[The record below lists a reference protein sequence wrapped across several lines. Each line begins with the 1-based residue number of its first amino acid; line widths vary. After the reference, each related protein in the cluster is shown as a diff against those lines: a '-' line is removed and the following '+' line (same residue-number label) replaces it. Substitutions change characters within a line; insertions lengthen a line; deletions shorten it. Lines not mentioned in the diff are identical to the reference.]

1 MTIDNPE
8 ASRDP
13 KRNGEVIGNKDEAP
27 KDESTIIPG
36 LKPYTQYAIYVET
49 YTVAPQQTGKR
60 IGARSPIF
68 YERTNPYSK
77 KKLKLS
83 KSKHCRIRCLF
94 LAPDPPEGLRAY
106 ANSSSELVIEWKPPL
121 NPNGIVT
128 HYIVI
133 GSWQRDDQDWV
144 DKHDSCAERKTIIL

>member
-1 MTIDNPE
+1 MRREIQNATEKSLGTKTKLPKTSRPSYPVSNRTRNTPSTSRRTLWHRNRR
-8 ASRDP
+8 ASELELAVP
-13 KRNGEVIGNKDEAP
+13 F
-27 KDESTIIPG
+27 STKGPT
-36 LKPYTQYAIYVET
+36 L
-49 YTVAPQQTGKR
+49 TVK
-60 IGARSPIF
+60 I
-68 YERTNPYSK
+68 N
-77 KKLKLS
+77 LKLS
-83 KSKHCRIRCLF
+83 KSKHCIIRCLF